1 MSDFAS
7 PSSRPSRL
15 PWIVALLLLAFAT
28 GLIGSPWF
36 ERTVRSRLP
45 WDWAQERPV
54 ADPALLTRLAALEAA
69 AKAPVKPAAP
79 AGARGGAPAPAGNAV
94 AAAEA
99 LAAAAGEPAP
109 GPDDAAADRS
119 AAQQRELDDLRS
131 QVAQLATRAL
141 SQQNADTAG
150 GDRLRA
156 LFAVAAVRRTLQL
169 GQPAGRLLEPVAR
182 VAAPGDVAA
191 IEAAF
196 RDKATPPALRADLNR
211 LIQASKPAPKP
222 AAGVMGRVRDS
233 LGDLVKVR
241 PADGAAASAD
251 PAVSVSPADQRAVLQ
266 VARQRLESGDLPAAL
281 AAVATLKAPL
291 APGVQTWTDRG
302 RALASAEAALDR
314 VERALLATP

>member
-15 PWIVALLLLAFAT
+15 PWIVALLLLAFSA

-45 WDWAQERPV
+45 WDWAQDRPV
-54 ADPALLTRLAALEAA
+54 ADPALMKRLAALEATA
-69 AKAPVKPAAP
+69 RARVTPSAP
-79 AGARGGAPAPAGNAV
+79 AVAGNAV

-99 LAAAAGEPAP
+99 LAAAAGATAP
-109 GPDDAAADRS
+109 GPEDAAVDRS
-119 AAQQRELDDLRS
+119 SAQQRELDDLRS

-156 LFAVAAVRRTLQL
+156 LFAVAAVRRALQL

-182 VAAPGDVAA
+182 VAAPDDVAA

-211 LIQASKPAPKP
+211 LVQVSAPAPKP
-222 AAGVMGRVRDS
+222 ATGLMGRVRDS
-233 LGDLVKVR
+233 LGDLVRVR
-241 PADGAAASAD
+241 PADGAAAGAD
-251 PAVSVSPADQRAVLQ
+251 PATSASPADQRAVLR

-281 AAVATLKAPL
+281 AAVGALKTPL
-291 APGVQTWTDRG
+291 APGVQDWARRG
-302 RALASAEAALDR
+302 KALAGAEAALDR